1 MQRETARN
9 IIVAGAV
16 LLLAWLVAVVLRFLV
31 EIAFFA
37 GLALVII
44 GTLLYL
50 VNPRR

>member
-31 EIAFFA
+31 GIAFFA

-44 GTLLYL
+44 GAFLYL
-50 VNPRR
+50 ASPRR